1 MLIATKQLQQEAGNA
16 YVQRY
21 EAMCKPV
28 QDIVIDDFSI
38 TADLRESERSA
49 EEARR
54 FYEQRAFIT
63 DKNDV
68 IITIVDRD
76 TPKADWKEGE
86 G

>member
-1 MLIATKQLQQEAGNA
+1 MK
-16 YVQRY
+16 
-21 EAMCKPV
+21 KPINYTQGDGRLV
-28 QDIVIDDFSI
+28 
-38 TADLRESERSA
+38 
-49 EEARR
+49 R
-54 FYEQRAFIT
+54 FYEQRAIIT

>member
-1 MLIATKQLQQEAGNA
+1 MD
-16 YVQRY
+16 
-21 EAMCKPV
+21 
-28 QDIVIDDFSI
+28 DIVAQMQKPINYTQSDGR
-38 TADLRESERSA
+38 LV
-49 EEARR
+49 R

-86 G
+86 GW

>member
-1 MLIATKQLQQEAGNA
+1 MD
-16 YVQRY
+16 
-21 EAMCKPV
+21 
-28 QDIVIDDFSI
+28 DIVAQMQKPINYTQSDGR
-38 TADLRESERSA
+38 LV
-49 EEARR
+49 R